1 MKKQYMSLIGVIVA
15 AFCLFAAQ
23 STMAEPQ
30 QKPALQQKQ
39 APLKVYDDW
48 GGDFSLIDHNGFPLN
63 LSDFAGKVVLLSFG
77 YTHCPDICPSTMFTM
92 KRVIKALG
100 DDSDKLQVLF
110 ITLDPERD
118 NADRLRAFVE
128 YFDPGFIALTGAVD
142 DITQIAKK
150 YGTKFEKEEFDE
162 EGNYSIAHNAI
173 IYLIDQ
179 QGRIRTFFRINASAQ
194 DLAGGVRRLL
204 IEE

>member
-1 MKKQYMSLIGVIVA
+1 MVA
-15 AFCLFAAQ
+15 VFCIFAAQ
-23 STMAEPQ
+23 STMAESV
-30 QKPALQQKQ
+30 QKPE
-39 APLKVYDDW
+39 PLKIYADW
-48 GGDFSLIDHNGFPLN
+48 GGDFSLIDHNGFPLK

-77 YTHCPDICPSTMFTM
+77 YTNCPDICPSTMFTM
-92 KRVIKALG
+92 KRVVKALG
-100 DDSDKLQVLF
+100 DDSDKLQLLF
-110 ITLDPERD
+110 ITLVPESD
-118 NADRLRAFVE
+118 NADRLRAYVE

-142 DITQIAKK
+142 DITKVAKK

-204 IEE
+204 EE

>member
-1 MKKQYMSLIGVIVA
+1 
-15 AFCLFAAQ
+15 
-23 STMAEPQ
+23 
-30 QKPALQQKQ
+30 
-39 APLKVYDDW
+39 
-48 GGDFSLIDHNGFPLN
+48 
-63 LSDFAGKVVLLSFG
+63 
-77 YTHCPDICPSTMFTM
+77 MFTM
-92 KRVIKALG
+92 KRVVKALG

-110 ITLDPERD
+110 ITLVPERD
-118 NADRLRAFVE
+118 NADRLRAYVE

-142 DITQIAKK
+142 DITKVAKK

-204 IEE
+204 EE

>member
-1 MKKQYMSLIGVIVA
+1 MVA
-15 AFCLFAAQ
+15 AFCIFVVQ

-30 QKPALQQKQ
+30 QEPALQQIQ

-48 GGDFSLIDHNGFPLN
+48 GGDFSLIDHNGFPLS

-118 NADRLRAFVE
+118 NADRLRAYVE
-128 YFDPGFIALTGAVD
+128 YFNPGFIALTGAVD
-142 DITQIAKK
+142 EVTKVAKK

>member
-1 MKKQYMSLIGVIVA
+1 MGVL
-15 AFCLFAAQ
+15 CLFTAA
-23 STMAEPQ
+23 SSIAEPM
-30 QKPALQQKQ
+30 QKQ
-39 APLKVYDDW
+39 EPLKVYDDW
-48 GGDFSLIDHNGFPLN
+48 GGDFSLTDHNGFPLS
-63 LSDFAGKVVLLSFG
+63 LSDFAGKVVLLNFG
-77 YTHCPDICPSTMFTM
+77 YTHCPDICPSTMFSM
-92 KRVIKALG
+92 KRVVKALG
-100 DDSDKLQVLF
+100 DDADKLQVLF

-118 NADRLRAFVE
+118 YGDRLRTYAE
-128 YFDPGFIALTGAVD
+128 YFNPGFLALTGSID
-142 DITQIAKK
+142 EITKVAKK

-204 IEE
+204 EEQVN

>member
-1 MKKQYMSLIGVIVA
+1 MAVL
-15 AFCLFAAQ
+15 CLLTAT
-23 STMAEPQ
+23 SGMADPM
-30 QKPALQQKQ
+30 QKP

-48 GGDFSLIDHNGFPLN
+48 GGEFSLTDHNGFPLN
-63 LSDFAGKVVLLSFG
+63 LSDFTGKVVLLNFG
-77 YTHCPDICPSTMFTM
+77 YTHCPDICPSTMFNM
-92 KRVIKALG
+92 KRVVKALA
-100 DDSDKLQVLF
+100 DDADKLQVLF

-118 NADRLRAFVE
+118 HLDRLRTYVE
-128 YFDPGFIALTGAVD
+128 YFNPGFIALTGSVD
-142 DITQIAKK
+142 EITTVAKK
-150 YGTKFEKEEFDE
+150 YGTKFEKEEFDD

-204 IEE
+204 LESSER